1 MKSKMLIPVL
11 LVVFLLIPA
20 VLAEDTSEWN
30 TYGQAALNAGK
41 YPDAIKYFDN
51 ALAQDKTY
59 VSAMTGKAIALIA
72 LGQYDAAL
80 DMANQSL
87 SLRSQDPNAINARA
101 YALFKLNRYDESVA
115 AYNVLFTVQL
125 NRADAYCNQGSAYMM
140 MNESDSAVG
149 SYTKCTSLDPLNF
162 MAWDNLGLAYTGSG
176 KYPEALSAFDQ
187 ATSITAKN
195 ATLWNDKGKVLVLMG
210 RTSDALQCF
219 DKALGIDP
227 NFVDAQNNHDSLNG
241 KLQVVN
247 ISLGTATPTPAISR
261 IGTFYTTAV
270 PAQPV
275 VVPEST
281 TPAPAAGSTPEAMVP
296 TETVAKKTTYSP
308 LTPFTVLSAVI
319 VAGAIAVF
327 VKRREN

>member
-41 YPDAIKYFDN
+41 YADAIRFFDN

-59 VSAMTGKAIALIA
+59 VSALTGKATALNA

-80 DMANQSL
+80 DTANQSL
-87 SLRSQDPNAINARA
+87 AFRSQDPNAMNARA
-101 YALFKLNRYDESVA
+101 YALFELGRYNESID
-115 AYNVLFTVQL
+115 AYNTLFTVQL
-125 NRADAYCNQGSAYMM
+125 NHADAYCNQGSAYLMV
-140 MNESDSAVG
+140 NEPEGAVE

-162 MAWDNLGLAYTGSG
+162 MAWDYLGLAYTGLG

-187 ATSITAKN
+187 GTGITAKN
-195 ATLWNDKGKVLVLMG
+195 ATLWNDKGKVLLLMG
-210 RTSDALQCF
+210 RSSDALQCF

-227 NFVDAQNNHDSLNG
+227 HFVEAQNNHDSLNG

-270 PAQPV
+270 PTESV
-275 VVPEST
+275 MSLEST
-281 TPAPAAGSTPEAMVP
+281 TPATPASGSTPEATV
-296 TETVAKKTTYSP
+296 TVAKKTTYSP
-308 LTPFTVLSAVI
+308 LSPFAVLSAAI
-319 VAGAIAVF
+319 VACAIAIF
-327 VKRREN
+327 MKRREN